1 MRDVVVVGADR
12 DDAGL
17 LLFPADPALAGDAA
31 YRQQVAAALGA
42 MNRAA
47 GGGSS
52 RSIARAMLLAEPP
65 SLDAG
70 EVTDK
75 GSLNVRA
82 ITARRAAALARLY
95 DDNDPEVIRP
105 CPT

>member
-1 MRDVVVVGADR
+1 VVVGADR
-12 DDAGL
+12 DEVGL
-17 LLFPADPALAGDAA
+17 LVFPAEACDRAALA
-31 YRQQVAAALGA
+31 QALGA
-42 MNRAA
+42 MNRDA
-47 GGGSS
+47 GGASS
-52 RSIARAMLLAEPP
+52 RRIARAMLLAEPP

-75 GSLNVRA
+75 GSLNIRA
-82 ITARRAAALARLY
+82 ILARRAAALARLY